1 MNIVPEISTL
11 RTRCALV
18 ALGVGLVFACASSQI
33 RDETAERI
41 HIAAANMQDA
51 IVVDCQLPGKLR
63 KLGGTRT
70 YLTPGRLIRTSAVVC
85 RTRGGE
91 YTLGDLAS
99 GTLSLQRW
107 LNPAGKGDAE
117 AQYYVARIHANGMD
131 NVPVNYSEAARW
143 YQKAADQGFSEAKQE
158 LGYLYERGFGVEKD
172 ALKALNL
179 QRDASGLGEDL
190 DYAYKIADAKV
201 LAEQLATQL
210 RAVNGALRD
219 SQLELRKT
227 QDRLSAARNTA
238 RHHELQF
245 VGMLADLEE
254 ARRQASNSSSP
265 KVDQLEQ
272 ELVSAKAQLE
282 QSQTT
287 ILGLERQ
294 RDSARAALAMQL
306 TGGQATQLE
315 LRELLARTERTEQD
329 AASLGAQLGEAQQR
343 LIHSDEEVRK
353 LQIAYREQSDRLVA
367 ERAQLLEARSRS
379 DSDATAYLTAR
390 ETEIA
395 SKAARVTSL
404 ESQVQGMKV
413 QLAESQDT
421 GGEDALRR
429 EVEALQARYDYDVE
443 ALRRNQD
450 SLSKSYS
457 ASKEDLATLYAESR
471 QRLSTKDDE
480 LKARKREI
488 EMLAAESALLRA
500 RVDQLQAQQS
510 QQAEQSGLKAAKLQA
525 QLSTSRQQV
534 ISLSIS
540 LDEERAEKSALEAK
554 LLKDRME
561 LQDQLALHSAASAG
575 EIELLQAEIAAAANT
590 INVQTLRIAVL
601 DGQMQVRAL
610 QLGELKD
617 ELAVPEPA
625 PIEVQDAM
633 TVLDMARSP
642 QEPNLGRFHA
652 LLIANEKY
660 TNMEPL
666 TTPVRDANDIE
677 KLLISRY
684 GFSVKV
690 LTNATD
696 DDIMRTLHEYSNTLT
711 QEDNLLIYY
720 AGRGSTPDGPPD
732 RAYWLG
738 VDAEPQM
745 RNTWLL
751 AEHVSDKIR
760 QIEAKRILLIT
771 DSCFSSRR
779 VQASTMSVGRG
790 LGPER
795 FKLLAKFQ
803 SRYVL
808 TSGANVPV
816 YDDNGDRTHSLFAK
830 FFMEI
835 LRQNNNVLSGEML
848 SYEMGHRVRERIEN
862 PERVTPTY
870 SFLQGAGHKAG
881 DFFFVPTLQPTLFA
895 DASSG
900 QDSA

>member
-421 GGEDALRR
+421 GVGDALRR

-561 LQDQLALHSAASAG
+561 LQDQLALDSAASAG

-732 RAYWLG
+732 RVYWLG
-738 VDAEPQM
+738 VDADPQM

-760 QIEAKRILLIT
+760 EIEAKRILLIT

-835 LRQNNNVLSGEML
+835 LRHQ
-848 SYEMGHRVRERIEN
+848 H
-862 PERVTPTY
+862 
-870 SFLQGAGHKAG
+870 Q
-881 DFFFVPTLQPTLFA
+881 
-895 DASSG
+895 
-900 QDSA
+900 